1 MRGKSLDDVL
11 HRFLDSLGEAREGPP
26 PSLRA
31 QEVGIVDSVGKG
43 VARIRGLP
51 DLGSEEMVSFPGG
64 VKGLAFNLDP
74 GEVGVVLLGEESEL
88 EAGQEVRPTG
98 RVVDVPVG
106 EEVLG
111 RVMTPLGEPLDG
123 GGRIRARERR
133 GVEQPA
139 PAIMARGPVRVPLQT
154 GLKVVDALV
163 PVGRGQRELIVGDRQ
178 TGKTAV
184 ALDTILNQEG
194 EGVACV
200 YCAVAQRSASVARV
214 IDELRERGAMEHTA
228 VVVAQGEDPPGLQF
242 LAPYAATSMA
252 EFFRDRGEDALVVFD
267 DLTRHAR
274 AYRELSLLLRRPPGR
289 EGYPGDIFYIHSRLL
304 ERATRLK
311 DEEGGGSLTALPVV
325 ETQEGNISAY
335 IPTNLISI
343 TDGQIFLSPD
353 LFQKGI
359 IPAVDVGRSVSR
371 VGGDAQLPAYRAVVQ
386 DLRLSYSQFQ
396 ELEVFSRFASQL
408 DEETRHKLR
417 RGRRIREV
425 FKQDEH
431 APLTPCQQMAVLLA
445 VTRGVLDDVPLEK
458 AGKAIDAIQDRIR
471 ERPPEACRL
480 ISDREELEDEDLDRL
495 VEEAREAV
503 EGAAEAETGRGAE
516 EEESDGGEGDGGG
529 GVAES
534 GAESGE
540 GAEGEEEA
548 GSEGTDEGHEEVEE
562 VDEVGGGGEGEE
574 DGKGKGGRADGE
586 EEEEKET

>member
-1 MRGKSLDDVL
+1 MTPGAGLERVIRASLDPL
-11 HRFLDSLGEAREGPP
+11 ARARERGPSP
-26 PSLRA
+26 LRA
-31 QEVGIVDSVGKG
+31 ESVGTVLSVGTG

-51 DLGSEEMVSFPGG
+51 ELGSEEMVTFAGG
-64 VKGLAFNLDP
+64 VRGLAFNLDP
-74 GEVGVVLLGEESEL
+74 REVGVVLLGEEAGV
-88 EAGQEVRPTG
+88 EAGDEVRATG

-111 RVMTPLGEPLDG
+111 RVVNPLGDPLDDR
-123 GGRIRARERR
+123 GRIRASERR
-133 GVEQPA
+133 AVEQPA
-139 PAIMARGPVRVPLQT
+139 PAIMNRGPVRVPLQT

-178 TGKTAV
+178 TGKTSV

-194 EGVACV
+194 EGVACI

-214 IDELRERGAMEHTA
+214 VEELRSGGAMEHTA
-228 VVVAQGEDPPGLQF
+228 VVVARGEDPPGLQY
-242 LAPYAATSMA
+242 LAPYAATAMA
-252 EFFRDRGEDALVVFD
+252 EYFRDRGRDALVVYD

-325 ETQEGNISAY
+325 ETQEGNITAY

-343 TDGQIFLSPD
+343 TDGQIFLSPE
-353 LFQKGI
+353 LFRKGI

-371 VGGDAQLPAYRAVVQ
+371 VGGDAQLPAYRTVVQ

-408 DEETRHKLR
+408 DEETRRKLR

-425 FKQDEH
+425 LKQDEH
-431 APLTPCQQMAVLLA
+431 APLSPCQQMGILLA
-445 VTRGVLDDVPLEK
+445 VNRGVLDQVPVER
-458 AGKAIDAIQDRIR
+458 AEEAVGAVQDRIG
-471 ERPPEACRL
+471 EVAPEICGRME
-480 ISDREELEDEDLDRL
+480 DGEEVEEEDLEVL
-495 VEEAREAV
+495 VEEARTAV
-503 EGAAEAETGRGAE
+503 ESLGLL
-516 EEESDGGEGDGGG
+516 
-529 GVAES
+529 
-534 GAESGE
+534 
-540 GAEGEEEA
+540 
-548 GSEGTDEGHEEVEE
+548 
-562 VDEVGGGGEGEE
+562 GEE
-574 DGKGKGGRADGE
+574 D
-586 EEEEKET
+586 